1 MCRSERFLSQAAE
14 EAARSELDIKHGAL
28 LVRSG
33 KVIGAGHN
41 SSRTRIS
48 AAPGA
53 FSGVSLHSEV
63 PACPL
68 QPLTLPQPPPLPPSP
83 FASRAPCPSGN
94 PLIHSPHA
102 PVHARSRRYSTPFR
116 VFYEAQ
122 KTRKMLR
129 RCDLYVVR
137 LLPER
142 SDDSAPDSCGALHVP
157 SDVIRRGDAA
167 RFGNSQ
173 PCVRCLRA
181 LDAFGV
187 NRVVFSTG
195 ETGADDGGIGC
206 EVRNVRE
213 LLRGAGH
220 SSRGDKSQQLLLP
233 NDISVRCHA
242 C

>member
-1 MCRSERFLSQAAE
+1 M
-14 EAARSELDIKHGAL
+14 
-28 LVRSG
+28 
-33 KVIGAGHN
+33 
-41 SSRTRIS
+41 
-48 AAPGA
+48 
-53 FSGVSLHSEV
+53 
-63 PACPL
+63 
-68 QPLTLPQPPPLPPSP
+68 
-83 FASRAPCPSGN
+83 
-94 PLIHSPHA
+94 
-102 PVHARSRRYSTPFR
+102 
-116 VFYEAQ
+116 
-122 KTRKMLR
+122 
-129 RCDLYVVR
+129 
-137 LLPER
+137 
-142 SDDSAPDSCGALHVP
+142 
-157 SDVIRRGDAA
+157 IRRGDAA

>member
-1 MCRSERFLSQAAE
+1 MCRAERFLSQAAE

-63 PACPL
+63 CL
-68 QPLTLPQPPPLPPSP
+68 SSSPLPIPNAPSFRRSP
-83 FASRAPCPSGN
+83 LAEPQISLSHSLISR
-94 PLIHSPHA
+94 
-102 PVHARSRRYSTPFR
+102 PVHARSRRYSTLFR

-142 SDDSAPDSCGALHVP
+142 SDDSVPNSCGALP
-157 SDVIRRGDAA
+157 APTDVIRRGDAA

-187 NRVVFSTG
+187 NRVIFSTG
-195 ETGADDGGIGC
+195 ELGAEDGGIGC

-213 LLRGAGH
+213 LLRGVGH
-220 SSRGDKSQQLLLP
+220 SSRGDKSQQHLLP
-233 NDISVRCHA
+233 RDMRVRCQA